1 MIVTHMRR
9 TTAVVFMK
17 VFFSVQ
23 HVHAFMP
30 ALAHEVHNFPTVF
43 LHRECF
49 GSAEKLK
56 LLTKHVPNNSSV
68 NLVHPFLSLSR
79 LLLQEHSSTTTL
91 FARTCLFSATAPSF
105 LRLRANLAAASLVT
119 ASVTLHRGW
128 GRIRLGCNRRSVGG
142 VGFGF

>member
-23 HVHAFMP
+23 HVHAFML

-79 LLLQEHSSTTTL
+79 LLLQEPTTTTTL
-91 FARTCLFSATAPSF
+91 LHAPVCSVPP
-105 LRLRANLAAASLVT
+105 LPLSS
-119 ASVTLHRGW
+119 ASVLISLLLRW
-128 GRIRLGCNRRSVGG
+128 SRQV
-142 VGFGF
+142 